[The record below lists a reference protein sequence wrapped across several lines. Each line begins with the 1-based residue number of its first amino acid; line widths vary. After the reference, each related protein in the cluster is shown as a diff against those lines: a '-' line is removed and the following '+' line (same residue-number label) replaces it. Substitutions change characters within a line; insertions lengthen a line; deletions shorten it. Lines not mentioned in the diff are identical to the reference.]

1 MFNNRLN
8 PENCTELQWV
18 SQMDVDIQPQAVR
31 KTSIIGTIGKMQM
44 SLREKPFF
52 YIFIITLGPN
62 TNSVDMITQLRNA
75 GLNVVRMNF
84 SHGSYEVKK
93 KRKKKE
99 DFSLSYLH

>member
-44 SLREKPFF
+44 S
-52 YIFIITLGPN
+52 
-62 TNSVDMITQLRNA
+62 
-75 GLNVVRMNF
+75 
-84 SHGSYEVKK
+84 
-93 KRKKKE
+93 
-99 DFSLSYLH
+99 